1 MTWSR
6 CPSQAWNLGTGLLA
20 IFRSQTHL
28 LTPMSNLNNP
38 VARRPQVRCDEFGKR
53 IGSMPGR
60 LIVTTSLLL
69 FLSWSCAAQTPDP
82 GPVRI
87 GDRWSYD
94 IKDGLTGNLRN
105 AITVVVAETN
115 DKEITTRVTYQGKDR
130 PQTAVYDPD
139 WGRIDDGVWKL
150 RPSGIGIK
158 KPLQIGKDWKS
169 DADGMNLQSGVAFH
183 ASGAA
188 KVVGQEKVATSAGA
202 FDTFRIDMTVR
213 LINSRDQTKSQNWTF
228 VVWYAPAIN
237 RWVKRTSEWRQEGR
251 VRDSYT
257 EELTGYAR
265 KP

>member
-1 MTWSR
+1 MLR
-6 CPSQAWNLGTGLLA
+6 
-20 IFRSQTHL
+20 
-28 LTPMSNLNNP
+28 
-38 VARRPQVRCDEFGKR
+38 
-53 IGSMPGR
+53 R
-60 LIVTTSLLL
+60 LIATSVVAL
-69 FLSWSCAAQTPDP
+69 FVLPWSSAAQTVDP
-82 GPVRI
+82 GAIRV
-87 GDRWSYD
+87 GDQWAYN

-105 AITVVVAETN
+105 AITIVVAETN
-115 DKEITTRVTYQGKDR
+115 DREITTRVTYQGKDR
-130 PQTAVYDPD
+130 PQTNVYGPD
-139 WGRIDDGVWKL
+139 WGRIDDGTWKL

-158 KPLQIGKDWKS
+158 KPLQIGKEWKS

-188 KVVGQEKVATSAGA
+188 KVVAQEPVATPAGT

-213 LINSRDQTKSQNWTF
+213 MINTRDQSRLQNWTF

-257 EELTGYAR
+257 EELTGYSR

>member
-6 CPSQAWNLGTGLLA
+6 RPFPGWNLSARLPA

-28 LTPMSNLNNP
+28 LTPMSSLNNP
-38 VARRPQVRCDEFGKR
+38 VARRPQVRCDESGKQ

-60 LIVTTSLLL
+60 LIVISILF
-69 FLSWSCAAQTPDP
+69 FLSWSCAAQTLDP
-82 GPVRI
+82 GPVRV

-115 DKEITTRVTYQGKDR
+115 DKEITTRVSYQGKDH
-130 PQTAVYDPD
+130 PQTAIYDSD
-139 WGRIDDGVWKL
+139 WGRIDDGLWRL

-158 KPLQIGKDWKS
+158 KPLQIGKEWKS
-169 DADGMNLQSGVAFH
+169 DSNGMNLQSGVAFR

-188 KVVGQEKVATSAGA
+188 KVVAQEQVKTLAGT

-213 LINSRDQTKSQNWTF
+213 LINTRDQSRSQNWTF
-228 VVWYAPAIN
+228 LVWYAPAIN